1 MPLDQLLHL
10 TAALGVVAAAVLV
23 AAAAYGCYQRFLRAS
38 QKVRA
43 RDAVEKQPLYD
54 GADDDDRSGVL
65 AAPPPTNGVHVL
77 PPTVHAELA
86 ARLAAADEEEEEE
99 VPVV

>member
-10 TAALGVVAAAVLV
+10 TAALGVLAAAVLV

-54 GADDDDRSGVL
+54 GGDDDDRAGVL

-86 ARLAAADEEEEEE
+86 ARLAAADEEEE